1 MIRVNDNRYFVNVY
15 KATGT
20 YRAAGICR
28 FIFGIHLFT
37 EILVT
42 YCEPG
47 LISVTVDRQ
56 MVDIY
61 S

>member
-1 MIRVNDNRYFVNVY
+1 MIRVNDNQYFVNVY

-20 YRAAGICR
+20 FCTAGICR

-37 EILVT
+37 EILVI
-42 YCEPG
+42 CETG

-56 MVDIY
+56 MVDIC